1 MAVPSEF
8 ENLFQWWSSVVTD
21 QTVMNTKFDV
31 FWDFWGNL
39 TAGQKTAIKNLASNQ
54 IDTTIA
60 DLQAI
65 QAHIN
70 GS

>member
-1 MAVPSEF
+1 MAIPSDF
-8 ENLFQWWSSVVTD
+8 ENMFQWWSSVVTD

-31 FWDFWGNL
+31 FWEFWSNL
-39 TAGQKTAIKNLASNQ
+39 TVGQKTAIRQMASDS

-70 GS
+70 GV